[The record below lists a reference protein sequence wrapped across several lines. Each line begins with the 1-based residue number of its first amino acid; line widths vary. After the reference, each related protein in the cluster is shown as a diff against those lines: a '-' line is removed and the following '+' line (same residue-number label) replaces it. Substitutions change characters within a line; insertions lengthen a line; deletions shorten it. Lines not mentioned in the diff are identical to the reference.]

1 MLASANYI
9 WEKNALSHL
18 QIHCHDMAWKG
29 YHFHLHCLHFDQKH
43 TDWSNDRL
51 RKHAEVPE
59 FHLRCLEEV
68 HPSLERGFHE
78 ILMILPTDLL
88 PTYFS
93 LYSIVKDMRVADG
106 MWLVPDTSSITWVLK
121 PAVAQAYE
129 NVVLLPAWRSLQ
141 SARITKTYSRI
152 VSNILR
158 EQGEP
163 KQSPHMEPR
172 GIMMSTHGSASVSC
186 ASSFPVR
193 WPQQNV
199 ETLYAC
205 WYLVCW

>member
-1 MLASANYI
+1 MVQACQVSQDLQRKGKPVSRCTRKAILSRCMLASANYI
-9 WEKNALSHL
+9 WKKRPLQL

-43 TDWSNDRL
+43 RDWSNDRL

-93 LYSIVKDMRVADG
+93 LYSIVKDMRVVDG

-121 PAVAQAYE
+121 PPVAQAYE

-141 SARITKTYSRI
+141 SVRITKTYSRI
-152 VSNILR
+152 VSNIWR
-158 EQGEP
+158 EQGEQ
-163 KQSPHMEPR
+163 KQ
-172 GIMMSTHGSASVSC
+172 
-186 ASSFPVR
+186 
-193 WPQQNV
+193 
-199 ETLYAC
+199 
-205 WYLVCW
+205 

>member
-9 WEKNALSHL
+9 WKNALSAADPL
-18 QIHCHDMAWKG
+18 PWYSLKRGTTFTCIVM
-29 YHFHLHCLHFDQKH
+29 HFDQKH

-78 ILMILPTDLL
+78 ILMILPT
-88 PTYFS
+88 YFS
-93 LYSIVKDMRVADG
+93 IYSIVKDMRVVDG

-121 PAVAQAYE
+121 PPVAQAYE

-152 VSNILR
+152 VSNTWR
-158 EQGEP
+158 EQGE
-163 KQSPHMEPR
+163 Q
-172 GIMMSTHGSASVSC
+172 I
-186 ASSFPVR
+186 
-193 WPQQNV
+193 Q
-199 ETLYAC
+199 
-205 WYLVCW
+205 